1 MFEIFPLRAFSD
13 NYIWTLL
20 KDNEVTVVDPGDPK
34 PVISFLEKRDLTLNN
49 IFITHHH
56 YDHTGGIQS
65 LVELYNCEVYGPT
78 GGHIEGINTSL
89 TEGDVIEIS
98 GIEFSIFS
106 TPGHTLDHI
115 SYFADIDVPLLF
127 CGDTLFSGGCGRLFE
142 GTPEQMFNSLNKFS
156 VLPSNTQVFCTH
168 EYTESNLTFAV
179 EVEPDNKDLNDR
191 LNEVREMRREDKI
204 TLPSTISTE
213 LKINPFLRCHREEV
227 IQAAQNYSQTAVS
240 KDEEVLGVI
249 RNWKDNF

>member
-20 KDNEVTVVDPGDPK
+20 KDNEVTAVDPGDAK
-34 PVISFLEKRDLTLNN
+34 PVISFLEKRDLTLSN
-49 IFITHHH
+49 ILITHHH
-56 YDHTGGIQS
+56 YDHTGGIQA

-179 EVEPDNKDLNDR
+179 EVEPDNEDLNER

-227 IQAAQNYSQTAVS
+227 IQAAQSYSQTSVS

>member
-34 PVISFLEKRDLTLNN
+34 PVISFLEKRYLTLNN
-49 IFITHHH
+49 ILITHHH
-56 YDHTGGIQS
+56 YDHTGGIQA
-65 LVELYNCEVYGPT
+65 LKELYNCEVYGPT

-115 SYFADIDVPLLF
+115 SYFVDIDVPLLF

-179 EVEPDNKDLNDR
+179 EVEPDNKDLNER
-191 LNEVREMRREDKI
+191 LNEVREMRRKDKI

-227 IQAAQNYSQTAVS
+227 IEAAQNYSQTAVS
-240 KDEEVLGVI
+240 KNEEVLGVI

>member
-1 MFEIFPLRAFSD
+1 MSHVC
-13 NYIWTLL
+13 LL
-20 KDNEVTVVDPGDPK
+20 ARGET
-34 PVISFLEKRDLTLNN
+34 NN
-49 IFITHHH
+49 
-56 YDHTGGIQS
+56 
-65 LVELYNCEVYGPT
+65 
-78 GGHIEGINTSL
+78 
-89 TEGDVIEIS
+89 
-98 GIEFSIFS
+98 
-106 TPGHTLDHI
+106 
-115 SYFADIDVPLLF
+115 LF

-168 EYTESNLTFAV
+168 EYTESNLTFAI
-179 EVEPDNKDLNDR
+179 EVEPDNKDLNER

-227 IQAAQNYSQTAVS
+227 IEAAQNYSQTAVS

>member
-1 MFEIFPLRAFSD
+1 
-13 NYIWTLL
+13 
-20 KDNEVTVVDPGDPK
+20 
-34 PVISFLEKRDLTLNN
+34 
-49 IFITHHH
+49 
-56 YDHTGGIQS
+56 
-65 LVELYNCEVYGPT
+65 
-78 GGHIEGINTSL
+78 
-89 TEGDVIEIS
+89 
-98 GIEFSIFS
+98 
-106 TPGHTLDHI
+106 
-115 SYFADIDVPLLF
+115 
-127 CGDTLFSGGCGRLFE
+127 
-142 GTPEQMFNSLNKFS
+142 MFNSLNKFS

-179 EVEPDNKDLNDR
+179 EVEPDNKDLNER

>member
-1 MFEIFPLRAFSD
+1 
-13 NYIWTLL
+13 
-20 KDNEVTVVDPGDPK
+20 VDPGDAK
-34 PVISFLEKRDLTLNN
+34 PVISFLEKRDLTLSN
-49 IFITHHH
+49 ILITHHH
-56 YDHTGGIQS
+56 YDHTGGIQA

-89 TEGDVIEIS
+89 TEGDVIDIS

-179 EVEPDNKDLNDR
+179 EVEPDNEDLNER
-191 LNEVREMRREDKI
+191 LNQVREMRREDKT

-227 IQAAQNYSQTAVS
+227 IQAAQNYSQTSVS

>member
-1 MFEIFPLRAFSD
+1 MFEILALRAFSD

-49 IFITHHH
+49 ILITHHH
-56 YDHTGGIQS
+56 YDHTGGIQALAES
-65 LVELYNCEVYGPT
+65 YSCEVYGPK
-78 GGHIEGINTSL
+78 GDHIEGINKSL
-89 TEGDVIEIS
+89 TEGDEIEIS
-98 GIEFSIFS
+98 GIKFSIFS

-115 SYFADIDVPLLF
+115 SYFADVDVPLLF

-156 VLPSNTQVFCTH
+156 ILPSNTQVFCTH

-179 EVEPDNKDLNDR
+179 EVEPYNKDLNER

>member
-20 KDNEVTVVDPGDPK
+20 KDKEVTVVDPGDPK
-34 PVISFLEKRDLTLNN
+34 PVMSFLEKRDLTLNN
-49 IFITHHH
+49 ILITHHH
-56 YDHTGGIQS
+56 YDHTGGIQA

-78 GGHIEGINTSL
+78 GDHIEGINTPL

-98 GIEFSIFS
+98 GIEFNIFS

-115 SYFADIDVPLLF
+115 SYFADVDVPLLF

-179 EVEPDNKDLNDR
+179 EVEPDNKDLNER

>member
-1 MFEIFPLRAFSD
+1 MSTE
-13 NYIWTLL
+13 
-20 KDNEVTVVDPGDPK
+20 
-34 PVISFLEKRDLTLNN
+34 DL
-49 IFITHHH
+49 
-56 YDHTGGIQS
+56 
-65 LVELYNCEVYGPT
+65 
-78 GGHIEGINTSL
+78 
-89 TEGDVIEIS
+89 
-98 GIEFSIFS
+98 
-106 TPGHTLDHI
+106 
-115 SYFADIDVPLLF
+115 
-127 CGDTLFSGGCGRLFE
+127 
-142 GTPEQMFNSLNKFS
+142 
-156 VLPSNTQVFCTH
+156 CTH